1 MKFTLS
7 WLKEHLDTDE
17 PLEKLADKLTMIG
30 LEVESI
36 EDKAKALA
44 PFSIARVI
52 SAEQHPNADRL
63 RVCMV
68 DTGNGAA
75 PVQVVCGAPNAR
87 AGLVSVF
94 SPPGT
99 FIPGKNITLGV
110 GTIRGVE
117 SRGMLCSAAELQ
129 LSEDHDGI
137 MELPADAPI
146 GKGYAE
152 WAGLGDPVLEINL
165 TPNRQD
171 CTGVHGIARDLSAA
185 DMGKLIDP
193 GIRPVRGEFPC
204 PVKVTVEDATL
215 CPGFA
220 LRLVRG
226 VKNGPSPEWLQK
238 RLTAIG
244 LRPINALVDITN
256 FMTYDRARP
265 LHVFDARKVTGNLT
279 VRRAK
284 EGESLLAL
292 DGRTYTLDPSICV
305 IADEHGVESLAGI
318 MGGETSGCDENTS
331 DVLIES
337 ALWNAINIAQTGRKL
352 GINSDAR
359 YRFERG
365 VDPAFMVPGLEFAT
379 KMVMELCGG
388 TPSETMVVG
397 NAFGDDRIIDFPL
410 AEVKRLAGIEVPLV
424 EMRRILGHLG
434 FMVAGNGPVV
444 KVAVPSWRT
453 DVHGKADIVEEI
465 VRIVG
470 VDKVPM
476 APFERGDEARKPVL
490 TTIQSRTRRAKRAL
504 ATRGMVEA
512 VTWSFISKPH
522 VEMFDRDP
530 PSALPDHALA
540 NRRGHPELSLANP
553 IAADMSDMR
562 PSLLPGLATAAQ
574 ANINRGVPDLALFEV
589 GQVFAGDKPGD
600 QLVAASGVRH
610 GFASSSG
617 MGRHW
622 SGSGTADAL
631 DAKADAFAVL
641 AAAGAPMQALQIVP
655 GGPAWLHPGRS
666 GTIQIGP
673 QNVLGYFGELHPR
686 ALEALGADGPM
697 IAFEV
702 ILDRI
707 PDAKKKP
714 TRAKPLLELSA
725 FQPVS
730 RDFAFI
736 VDRAV
741 KAGDIV
747 RAAQGAD
754 KKLITDV
761 AVFDVYEGKGIDPTK
776 KSIAIAVT
784 IQPREKTLTDQEIDA
799 VAAKIVAEVT
809 KKTGGT
815 LRG

>member
-7 WLKEHLDTDE
+7 WLKQHLDTDE
-17 PLEKLADKLTMIG
+17 PLEKLADRLTMIG
-30 LEVESI
+30 LEVENI

-44 PFSIARVI
+44 PFTIARVI

-68 DTGNGAA
+68 DTGDGGA

-94 SPPGT
+94 SAPGT
-99 FIPGKNITLGV
+99 FIPGKNITLGI

-129 LSEDHDGI
+129 ISEDHDGI
-137 MELPADAPI
+137 MELPADAPL
-146 GKGYAE
+146 GAAYAQ

-185 DMGKLIDP
+185 DMGKFKDP
-193 GIRPVRGEFPC
+193 GIKQIKGEFPC
-204 PVKVTVEDATL
+204 PVKVTVEDAAL

-226 VKNGPSPEWLQK
+226 VKNGPSPEWLQQ
-238 RLTAIG
+238 RLTSIG

-265 LHVFDARKVTGNLT
+265 LHVFDAAKVKGNLT
-279 VRRAK
+279 VRRARD
-284 EGESLLAL
+284 GETLLAL
-292 DGRTYTLDPSICV
+292 DGRTYTLDSNVCV
-305 IADEHGVESLAGI
+305 IADHHGVESLAGI
-318 MGGETSGCDENTS
+318 MGGEASGCSEATT

-337 ALWNAINIAQTGRKL
+337 ALWNEINIAQTGRKL

-365 VDPAFMVPGLEFAT
+365 VDPAFMVPGLEMAT
-379 KMVMELCGG
+379 KLVMELCGG
-388 TPSETMVVG
+388 TPSENIVVG
-397 NAFGDDRIIDFPL
+397 KTFGEDRVIDFPL
-410 AEVKRLAGIEVPLV
+410 AEVKRLAGIEVPQP
-424 EMRRILGHLG
+424 EMKRILGHLG
-434 FMVAGNGPVV
+434 FMMAGPGPVV
-444 KVAVPSWRT
+444 KVAVPSWRS
-453 DVHGKADIVEEI
+453 DVAGKADIVEEI
-465 VRIVG
+465 VRMVG

-476 APFERGDEARKPVL
+476 TPFDRGDAPRKPVL
-490 TTIQSRTRRAKRAL
+490 TQIQLRTRRAKRAL
-504 ATRGMVEA
+504 AARGMVEA

-522 VEMFDRDP
+522 AELFDRDP
-530 PSALPDHALA
+530 PVAAQA

-562 PSLLPGLATAAQ
+562 PSLLPGLVTAVQ
-574 ANINRGVPDLALFEV
+574 ANINRGFPDLALFEV
-589 GQVFAGDKPGD
+589 GQVFTSDGPED
-600 QLVAASGVRH
+600 QLTAASGVRH
-610 GFASSSG
+610 GFASSRG

-622 SGSGTADAL
+622 SGSATADAL
-631 DAKADAFAVL
+631 DTKADAFAVL
-641 AAAGAPMQALQIVP
+641 SAAGAPMQALQVVP
-655 GGPAWLHPGRS
+655 GGPDWLHPGRS

-686 ALEALGADGPM
+686 ALEALRADGPM
-697 IAFEV
+697 MAFEV

-707 PDAKKKP
+707 PAAKQKP
-714 TRAKPLLELSA
+714 TRAKPVLELSA

-736 VDRAV
+736 VERSV

-747 RAAQGAD
+747 RAAQGVD
-754 KKLITDV
+754 KKLITEV
-761 AVFDVYEGKGIDPTK
+761 AVFDVYEGKGIDETK

-784 IQPREKTLTDQEIDA
+784 MQPREKTLTDQEIDA

-809 KKTGGT
+809 KKTGGV

>member
-7 WLKEHLDTDE
+7 WLKDHLDTDE

-44 PFSIARVI
+44 PFTIARVI

-68 DTGNGAA
+68 DTGDGGA

-87 AGLVSVF
+87 AGLISVF
-94 SPPGT
+94 SAPGT
-99 FIPGKNITLGV
+99 YIPGKNITLGV

-129 LSEDHDGI
+129 ISEDHDGI

-146 GKGYAE
+146 GKGFAD
-152 WAGLGDPVLEINL
+152 WAGLGDPTIEINL

-185 DMGKLIDP
+185 DMGKLRDP
-193 GIRPVRGEFPC
+193 AIKPIKGEFHC
-204 PVKVTVEDATL
+204 PVQVTVEDATL

-238 RLTAIG
+238 RLTSIG

-265 LHVFDARKVTGNLT
+265 LHVFDAGKVTGNLT

-284 EGESLLAL
+284 DGETLLAL
-292 DGRTYTLDPSICV
+292 DGRTYTLDSGVCV

-318 MGGETSGCDENTS
+318 MGGEASGCDENTT

-337 ALWNAINIAQTGRKL
+337 ALWNEINIAQSGRKL

-365 VDPAFMVPGLEFAT
+365 VDPAFMVPGLEMAT
-379 KMVMELCGG
+379 RMVMDLCGG
-388 TPSETMVVG
+388 TPSESVVVG
-397 NAFGDDRIIDFPL
+397 KRFGEDRVIDFPL
-410 AEVKRLAGIEVPLV
+410 TEVKRLAGIEVPLV
-424 EMRRILGHLG
+424 EVKLILSRLG
-434 FMVAGNGPVV
+434 FMLAGNGPVV
-444 KVAVPSWRT
+444 KVAIPSWRT

-476 APFERGDEARKPVL
+476 TPFERGEEPRKPIL
-490 TTIQSRTRRAKRAL
+490 TPLQLRTRRAKRAL
-504 ATRGMVEA
+504 GVRGMVEA
-512 VTWSFISKPH
+512 VTYSFITKQAA
-522 VEMFDRDP
+522 ELF
-530 PSALPDHALA
+530 
-540 NRRGHPELSLANP
+540 GGGQPELVLANP
-553 IAADMSDMR
+553 IASDMSDMR
-562 PSLLPGLATAAQ
+562 PSLLPGLVAAAQ
-574 ANINRGVPDLALFEV
+574 ANINRGTPDVALFEV
-589 GQVFAGDKPGD
+589 GQVFRGDKPED

-610 GFASSSG
+610 GYASSIG
-617 MGRHW
+617 TGRHW
-622 SGSGTADAL
+622 TSSATADAF

-686 ALEALGADGPM
+686 TTDALGADGPM

-702 ILDRI
+702 ILERI
-707 PDAKKKP
+707 PAGKQRP

-736 VDRAV
+736 VDRSV

-747 RAAQGAD
+747 RSAQNVD

-761 AVFDVYEGKGIDPTK
+761 TVFDVYEGKGIDPDK

-784 IQPREKTLTDQEIDA
+784 IQPRDKTLTDQEIDA

-809 KKTGGT
+809 KKTGAV
-815 LRG
+815 LRA